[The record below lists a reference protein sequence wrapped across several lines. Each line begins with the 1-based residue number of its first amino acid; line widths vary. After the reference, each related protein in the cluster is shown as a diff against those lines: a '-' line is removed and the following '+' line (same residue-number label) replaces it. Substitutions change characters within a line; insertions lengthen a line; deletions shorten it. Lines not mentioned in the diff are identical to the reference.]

1 MRGSFIIIFLLIGFV
16 FESAAYVFDES
27 IVVDGTGSIDS
38 KTNAMGARDSVKA
51 TGTQTYTR
59 NISDEGLNAEK
70 IAKFSS
76 KYTLNDEGTRTNH
89 NYFRSFKIK
98 SNSGNNSSSSD
109 GWTKSSE
116 YIPLNRYVVA
126 MSSAFDIQ
134 HNLVFSGINSL
145 ESNNSISYNQGKI
158 NTKYRNKGAGRFKE
172 TIVNFNSETKP
183 TFIADTEVNASS
195 FAQQSGFGDTQI
207 LGSDIDKLIQWARN
221 EPAIPGSIAS
231 NPKIDL
237 KRGIIGRSEPSV
249 NQQSSNQQSG
259 TQSTT
264 ISPDATSHTTPAPA
278 GNDSNSTEGH
288 HANSLNDS
296 SSGMGMNS
304 RTNLTT
310 ESVPNGTQQSGN
322 QPTSISADVIPH
334 TTGAPLGND
343 SNSTEGHHANSLNDS
358 SSGMGMNSR
367 TNLTTKSVPNGTQQ
381 SDTQPPSIS
390 ADAIPHTTGAPL
402 GNDSNPTEG
411 GHAKPV
417 NGAIAGPSGSVAS
430 SKIGLVGDVYPAA
443 SSILIA
449 PFENKPIPTAILG
462 RVAKFDLLNPLLTDS
477 IFDVMNGK
485 KYKVFDRNGI
495 RTVEYTNCESE
506 VCQNYKH
513 ISYAKRWGDPIP
525 LVSPM
530 VNLDELTTPT
540 IP

>member
-310 ESVPNGTQQSGN
+310 
-322 QPTSISADVIPH
+322 
-334 TTGAPLGND
+334 
-343 SNSTEGHHANSLNDS
+343 
-358 SSGMGMNSR
+358 
-367 TNLTTKSVPNGTQQ
+367 KSVPNGTQQ

-477 IFDVMNGK
+477 IFDVMGGK
-485 KYKVFDRNGI
+485 IYKVSDRNGI